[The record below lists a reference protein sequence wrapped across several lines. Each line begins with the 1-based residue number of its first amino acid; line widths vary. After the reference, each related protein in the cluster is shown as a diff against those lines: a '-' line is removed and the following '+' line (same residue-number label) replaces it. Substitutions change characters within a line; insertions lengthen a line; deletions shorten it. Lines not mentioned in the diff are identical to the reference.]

1 MFKKFTFII
10 SALFAPFVFA
20 DMHMSAGGEVNHMS
34 DMMSDSSVEDSG
46 FWGSVELK
54 YTFNKPNQDSGDAA
68 SAAPTPQ
75 PAAEGETADEPVAT
89 DSATSAGNEHN
100 ASYRARVGWKGDVN
114 ETVKWG
120 VSVSSAL
127 EGKFLS
133 PSLRDVQLEQAYVS
147 YSPVEGFTLKAGK
160 YGWKAKFHKTGVLYD
175 DDIYTEGVYAKYYY
189 GERDS
194 TNAYVKAIAYRL
206 DKDWKGPFNV
216 GGTIV
221 AGKVGG
227 AYEVSDGMALG
238 AYGSLESDFVTSDNA
253 KKLLKAGVH
262 FNADLG
268 VPAGAFAV
276 YATDVDNFG
285 FNSYTAGVYVGNA
298 GSNCSKNSEVHD
310 FGVAVSYYDVKEAD
324 FNTTLLDTDYATRG
338 GGDAKGVAAR
348 AQYNLWDNANAV
360 VKYAYNLNSTSNDP
374 HSVVGE
380 ATFNF

>member
-1 MFKKFTFII
+1 MFKKFNFII

-20 DMHMSAGGEVNHMS
+20 DMHMPAGGEVNHMS

-54 YTFNKPNQDSGDAA
+54 YTHKEETPATAPA
-68 SAAPTPQ
+68 SAEAGTD
-75 PAAEGETADEPVAT
+75 GDTPVASGKLGESMPSPQT
-89 DSATSAGNEHN
+89 G

-114 ETVKWG
+114 ETIKWG
-120 VSVSSAL
+120 VSVSSAI
-127 EGKFLS
+127 EGQFQT
-133 PSLRDVQLEQAYVS
+133 PSLRDVHVEQAYVA

-194 TNAYVKAIAYRL
+194 TNAYVKAIVYNNNYT
-206 DKDWKGPFNV
+206 GS
-216 GGTIV
+216 TYS
-221 AGKVGG
+221 AGWVTAAKAGG
-227 AYEVSDGMALG
+227 AYEVAEGMALG
-238 AYGSLESDFVTSDNA
+238 AYVSVENNAINQNDNA
-253 KKLLKAGVH
+253 TKKTLAKAGVH

-276 YATDVDNFG
+276 YATDVKAPG
-285 FNSYTAGVYVGNA
+285 FDSYTGGVYVGNA
-298 GSNCSKNSEVHD
+298 GSNCSKNSEAHD
-310 FGVAVSYYDVKEAD
+310 FGVAVSYYDVQAD
-324 FNTTLLDTDYATRG
+324 NFNTALLDTDYAVAG
-338 GGDAKGVAAR
+338 GNAKGVAAR

-360 VKYAYNLNSTSNDP
+360 VKYAYDLNTSGSNA
-374 HSVVGE
+374 HTVVGE